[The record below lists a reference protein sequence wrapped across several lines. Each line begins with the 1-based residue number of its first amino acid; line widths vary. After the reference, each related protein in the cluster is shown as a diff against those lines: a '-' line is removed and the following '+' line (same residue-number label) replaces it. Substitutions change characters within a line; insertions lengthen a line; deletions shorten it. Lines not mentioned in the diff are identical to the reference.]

1 MRRLLS
7 TIVLVVVLAGLGA
20 YIYFVDS
27 KRPAGDIEEKQKVFT
42 VEADKIEEITVTSE
56 NETTTLRKTDGT
68 WRLIAPLASDAD
80 QSEASTVT
88 SSLASLEVNRVVDE
102 NAANLAEYGLAEP
115 RIKVAFKAAEG
126 SSGELHLGDKTAT
139 QSDVYAVK
147 PGEKRV
153 FLVQAFHETSF
164 AKKPFDLRDK
174 RVLMFERDK
183 VDSIEL
189 AAGKVVQLG
198 RAGSDWVVKQPMQAR
213 GDYSA
218 VEGLLTRLASA
229 SMTRLVEPST
239 SDPAVLA
246 KYGLDKPRATVTVGA
261 GSSRATLALG
271 KEEDGVVYARDQ
283 ARGMVFAVDPTLVA
297 DLGKPAEEF
306 RKKDVFEFRNF
317 NVARIRVT
325 RGADTSEFQKV
336 AGTGE
341 NTPEKW
347 QRVVAGGAP
356 ADVDAAKMDDLL
368 TKLTSLRAQSFK
380 TSGAPGIDKPA
391 LVVSASYDTGK
402 FERVRLAKTTEAV
415 VVRDD
420 EPGVAV
426 IDTAA
431 YDELV
436 KALDAI
442 VAPPPPGK

>member
-7 TIVLVVVLAGLGA
+7 TVALVVVLAGLGA

-27 KRPAGDIEEKQKVFT
+27 KRPAGGIEEKQKVFT

-56 NETTTLRKTDGT
+56 NETTTLRKADGT

-102 NAANLAEYGLAEP
+102 NTANLAEYGLAEP
-115 RIKVAFKAAEG
+115 RIKVAFKAADG
-126 SSGELHLGDKTAT
+126 VAGELHLGDKTAT

-174 RVLMFERDK
+174 RILMFERDK

-189 AAGKVVQLG
+189 TGGKVVQLA

-218 VEGLLTRLASA
+218 VEGLLTRLSSA

-246 KYGLDKPRATVTVGA
+246 KYELDKPRATVTIGA

-271 KEEDGVVYARDQ
+271 KEEDGAVYARDQ

-297 DLGKPAEEF
+297 DIGKPAEEF
-306 RKKDVFEFRNF
+306 RKKDLFEFRNF

-325 RGADTSEFQKV
+325 RGADTYEFQKV

-347 QRVVAGGAP
+347 QRVVAGGTP

-380 TSGAPGIDKPA
+380 TSGGTLDKPA
-391 LVVSASYDTGK
+391 LVISASYDTGK
-402 FERVRLAKTTEAV
+402 FERVRLAKTTEAIA
-415 VVRDD
+415 VRDD
-420 EPGVAV
+420 EAGVAV
-426 IDTAA
+426 LDAAA
-431 YDELV
+431 YDELI
-436 KALDAI
+436 KAVDAV
-442 VAPPPPGK
+442 VAPPPVGK

>member
-7 TIVLVVVLAGLGA
+7 TVVLVVVLAGLGA

-27 KRPAGDIEEKQKVFT
+27 KRPAGGIEEKQKVFT
-42 VEADKIEEITVTSE
+42 VEADKIEEITVTAE
-56 NETTTLRKTDGT
+56 NETSTLRKTDGT
-68 WRLIAPLASDAD
+68 WRLVAPVASDAD
-80 QSEASTVT
+80 QSEASSVT

-126 SSGELHLGDKTAT
+126 GSGELHLGDKTAT

-174 RVLMFERDK
+174 RILVFERDK

-189 AAGKVVQLG
+189 AGGKVVQLA
-198 RAGSDWVVKQPMQAR
+198 RAGSDWVVKQPVQAR

-218 VEGLLTRLASA
+218 VEGLLTRLSSA
-229 SMTRLVEPST
+229 SMTKLVEPST
-239 SDPAVLA
+239 SDPSVLA
-246 KYGLDKPRATVTVGA
+246 KYELDKPRATVTVGA
-261 GSSRATLALG
+261 GSARATLALG
-271 KEEDGVVYARDQ
+271 KEEDGAVYARDQ

-306 RKKDVFEFRNF
+306 RKKDVFEFRSF
-317 NVARIRVT
+317 NVARIRLT
-325 RGADTSEFQKV
+325 RGAETYEFQKV

-341 NTPEKW
+341 NTAEKW

-356 ADVDAAKMDDLL
+356 ADVEAAKMDDLL
-368 TKLTSLRAQSFK
+368 TKLTNLRAQSFK
-380 TSGAPGIDKPA
+380 TSGGTLDKPA
-391 LVVSASYDTGK
+391 LVVSASYDTAK

-415 VVRDD
+415 AVRDD

-426 IDTAA
+426 LDSTA
-431 YDELV
+431 YDELM
-436 KALDAI
+436 KAVDAV
-442 VAPPPPGK
+442 VAPPPPVK

>member
-27 KRPAGDIEEKQKVFT
+27 KRPAGGIEEKQKVFT
-42 VEADKIEEITVTSE
+42 VEADKIEEITVTTE
-56 NETTTLRKTDGT
+56 NETSALRKTDGT
-68 WRLIAPLASDAD
+68 WRLTAPLASDAD

-88 SSLASLEVNRVVDE
+88 SSLASLEVNRIVDE

-115 RIKVAFKAAEG
+115 RIKVAFKAAG
-126 SSGELHLGDKTAT
+126 GGAGELHLGDKTAT

-189 AAGKVVQLG
+189 AGGKVVQLA
-198 RAGSDWVVKQPMQAR
+198 RAGSDWVIKQPLQAR

-218 VEGLLTRLASA
+218 VEGLMTRLASA
-229 SMTRLVEPST
+229 SMTRLVEAST

-261 GSSRATLALG
+261 GSARATLALG
-271 KEEDGVVYARDQ
+271 KEEEGVVYARDQ

-317 NVARIRVT
+317 NVARIRVA
-325 RGADTSEFQKV
+325 RGADSYEFQKV

-347 QRVVAGGAP
+347 QRVVAGAAP
-356 ADVDAAKMDDLL
+356 GDVDSAKMDDLL
-368 TKLTSLRAQSFK
+368 TKITSLRAQSFK
-380 TSGAPGIDKPA
+380 AGGIDKPA
-391 LVVSASYDTGK
+391 LVISASYDTGK
-402 FERVRLAKTTEAV
+402 FERVRLAKTTDAMAA
-415 VVRDD
+415 RDD

-426 IDTAA
+426 LDAAA
-431 YDELV
+431 YDELI
-436 KALDAI
+436 KAFDAV
-442 VAPPPPGK
+442 VAPTPAPK